1 MDYEKQRTDKPKAQW
16 MQKKRGSENI
26 AVRDIAKE
34 NRGQETVEK
43 KGVVLGKEKG
53 GRV

>member
-1 MDYEKQRTDKPKAQW
+1 MKNRGQINQRHSGCK
-16 MQKKRGSENI
+16 KKRGSENI